1 MNVRNRFDEVFSVEM
16 EGWCYGIRNY
26 PGEIFP
32 GLIHAV
38 IREME
43 PLLRS
48 ALEHNHAFDI
58 LALAKSLSE
67 SARHLVHEKEIV
79 FSLLSHFPN
88 PRELDED
95 AQYVMAQVIDAVE
108 QVHGNALSRL
118 QKKWSHESNEV
129 QASSS
134 TELEDRHAA

>member
-1 MNVRNRFDEVFSVEM
+1 MNVRNRFDEVFAVEM

-43 PLLRS
+43 PLIRN

-95 AQYVMAQVIDAVE
+95 AQYVMAQVIDTVE
-108 QVHGNALSRL
+108 QAHGNALSRL
-118 QKKWSHESNEV
+118 QKKWDRATGEV
-129 QASSS
+129 QVPSPSASAV
-134 TELEDRHAA
+134 RHAA